1 MRSGIIFSSGS
12 RERERGGVCR
22 YFSKPHENED
32 TCTVR
37 YKSDGSAC
45 CVLPAADGND
55 WSLACPGMGLLVS
68 LLCDDLGHCISDGGG
83 AIKGY
88 CVALSDVRFYVMY
101 VRSVLHPTGDTSTST
116 TSRSTSCRARDT
128 RYEIRSAA
136 WYSCVL
142 CAYRTYE

>member
-1 MRSGIIFSSGS
+1 MAAESAREEASAGISANPTRMKIHVQCVTNQMDLRVAFYLPLMEMIGLLLA
-12 RERERGGVCR
+12 RGWV
-22 YFSKPHENED
+22 F
-32 TCTVR
+32 
-37 YKSDGSAC
+37 
-45 CVLPAADGND
+45 
-55 WSLACPGMGLLVS
+55 LVS